1 MKTKF
6 PLEQRYAIN
15 IASIAFALLLFMFA
29 LQVYEIKNT
38 SQQITNQSERSFRAE
53 AERQMRQR
61 GVFLAE
67 TLAHNIAEPFLAMDM
82 VTLYHLIVPV
92 RRSTSVERVF
102 FYDIEGKIQHDGTRE
117 ISKYEQDVR
126 DIFSR
131 IYPASGASEE
141 MVLDTSIVVV
151 RPVRSELELL
161 GGIVIELSTSASDES
176 LARLDNQLSTM
187 TDKLVRSSL
196 FELGAIGL
204 FLVVCLSFAAMLV
217 GRRLARPVMRL
228 SMLAER
234 LGEGDYDVRV
244 GFERDDEIGD
254 LAKSFDQMRRSLKE
268 QNQRIEFQAYFDEL
282 TGLQNRA
289 AFHQLMSDVFVNSH
303 TGVKH
308 VLVYIDID
316 DFKRVNDALGHGA
329 GDRLLKS
336 FASKLKVWSE
346 YVTQTQSSVLEV
358 RAARWGGDQFV
369 LLLCGVENTSVVS
382 PLARDLLQKL
392 SKPSDVAGMDVV
404 LSSSVGYA
412 VFPDDARD
420 SDTLMSYAD
429 LAMYISKER
438 GTNLVSAY
446 SKRTDGRTRLNLVLE
461 SELRSALAEQQFEL
475 LYIPVADTTS
485 RVITGFEQLV
495 VWNHPDR
502 GVLKPKHFM
511 ATLVS
516 AGLREDFREW
526 GFNQGLDDLKAWQQA
541 GHDNLRLAYNL
552 ATLDFDPRWLSEM
565 IMQGLERTQ
574 IDSRDICF
582 EVDESSFSKNLVL
595 TAELLRDLKAYH
607 INLWIDSFGTGYTSL
622 NRLRLMSVTG
632 IKLHHSVVSGVN
644 TSQDNQHLVAA
655 SVAMAHGLGLLA
667 TADGVLDEGQLSF
680 LRQKGCDSVQGPL
693 ISEPMPSRKVD
704 EFLLN
709 YPGAPRLK
717 ITS

>member
-6 PLEQRYAIN
+6 PLEQRYAIY
-15 IASIAFALLLFMFA
+15 IASIAFALLLAMFA
-29 LQVYEIKNT
+29 LQVYQIKYT
-38 SQQITNQSERSFRAE
+38 SQQIATQSEQSFGEE
-53 AERQMRQR
+53 AQRQLRQR
-61 GVFLAE
+61 GVVLAE
-67 TLAHNIAEPFLAMDM
+67 TLSHNIAEPFLALDM
-82 VTLYHLIVPV
+82 ISLYDLIVPV
-92 RRSTSVERVF
+92 RRSTSVDRVF
-102 FYDIEGKIQHDGTRE
+102 FYDTEGRILHDGTRE
-117 ISKYEQDVR
+117 ISTYEQDVR
-126 DIFSR
+126 TIFSG

-141 MVLDTSIVVV
+141 MVLDNSIIVI

-161 GGIVIELSTSASDES
+161 GGILIELSMTASNES
-176 LARLDNQLSTM
+176 LARLDDRLSTI
-187 TDKLVRSSL
+187 TNQSVKLSL
-196 FELGAIGL
+196 FELGVIGL

-217 GRRLARPVMRL
+217 GRRLADPVMRL
-228 SMLAER
+228 SVLAER

-268 QNQRIEFQAYFDEL
+268 QNQRIEFQAYYDEL
-282 TGLQNRA
+282 TGLKNRA
-289 AFHQLMSDVFVNSH
+289 AFHQLMSDVFVNSNP
-303 TGVKH
+303 GVKH

-336 FASKLKVWSE
+336 YGDKLKEWSE

-358 RAARWGGDQFV
+358 TAARWGGDQFV
-369 LLLCGVENTSVVS
+369 LLLRGVENTAVVS
-382 PLARDLLQKL
+382 PLARELLKKM
-392 SKPSDVAGMDVV
+392 SKPSDIAGMDVV

-461 SELRSALAEQQFEL
+461 SELRLAMAEQQFEL
-475 LYIPVADTTS
+475 LYVPVADTTS
-485 RVITGFEQLV
+485 RVITGFEQMV
-495 VWNHPDR
+495 VWNHPER

-511 ATLVS
+511 AALVS
-516 AGLREDFREW
+516 AGLREDFRAW
-526 GFNQGLDDLKAWQQA
+526 GYNQGLDDLKSWQQA
-541 GHDNLRLAYNL
+541 GHENLRLSYNL
-552 ATLDFDPRWLSEM
+552 ATLDFDPRWLSELVM
-565 IMQGLERTQ
+565 EGLERTQ
-574 IDSRDICF
+574 IDSRDISF
-582 EVDESSFSKNLVL
+582 EVDESSFSKNMVL
-595 TAELLRDLKAYH
+595 TAELLRDLNAYD
-607 INLWIDSFGTGYTSL
+607 ISLWIDSFGTGYTSL
-622 NRLRLMSVTG
+622 NRLRRMPVTG

-644 TSQDNQHLVAA
+644 SSLDNQHLVTA
-655 SVAMAHGLGLLA
+655 SIAMAHGLGLPA

-680 LRQKGCDSVQGPL
+680 LRQKGCDSVQGKL
-693 ISEPMPSRKVD
+693 ISDPMPSGKVD
-704 EFLLN
+704 QFLRE
-709 YPGAPRLK
+709 YPGSPRLK